1 MRKTPLTLGVLSII
15 FGSLVTLL
23 SAFNLVVNSTDMGTS
38 ILSSV
43 GQLAASAPRRAGQP
57 DPAAMMARVS
67 AVVHEVKPYTT
78 ALTGGK
84 LLLSIALII
93 IGVGLY
99 KRQRWA
105 RSGAIGWGALALLF
119 LAGEIMVN
127 VGIIQPR
134 MNAAMQEMFAA
145 SANGAPAAAMMK
157 AMGGAQSGMAVVG
170 GLLFWAPFPVVLL
183 ALCGRRSA
191 AADFVD

>member
-1 MRKTPLTLGVLSII
+1 MITHIT
-15 FGSLVTLL
+15 
-23 SAFNLVVNSTDMGTS
+23 
-38 ILSSV
+38 
-43 GQLAASAPRRAGQP
+43 
-57 DPAAMMARVS
+57 
-67 AVVHEVKPYTT
+67 AVVQQVKPYTT
-78 ALTGGK
+78 ALMGGK
-84 LLLSIALII
+84 LLLSVALII

-105 RSGAIGWGALALLF
+105 RSGAIGWAALALLF

-134 MNAAMQEMFAA
+134 MNAAMQEMFASSA
-145 SANGAPAAAMMK
+145 SGAPAAAIMK
-157 AMGGAQSGMAVVG
+157 AMGGAQSGIAIAG
-170 GLLFWAPFPVVLL
+170 GLLFWAPFPIILL